1 MGGSPLQSRDEEP
14 GMLYIIGAGPGD
26 VAHMTAHAREALGR
40 SEYVVG
46 NETYLKPIAALLEGK
61 QVIRSRMGDEVG
73 RAEKS
78 VALAE
83 HSVVAIVSGG
93 DPGVYGMA
101 SLVIE
106 VLERSGL
113 ELQVEV
119 IPGVTAANAAAA
131 RLGAPL
137 SGDFAVV
144 SLSDLLTPWDV
155 IQRRLDAIFS
165 AGIPVVIY
173 NPRSRGR
180 PHHFMEAVKIAK
192 EHLDEATPAAVVKNA
207 YREREEVLITTLGG
221 LEAVE
226 EEIDMHSTVIIGGED
241 TRYWR
246 IGGHVRGIV
255 TPRGYHRK
263 YAY

>member
-1 MGGSPLQSRDEEP
+1 LQSRNDEQ

-26 VAHMTAHAREALGR
+26 IAHMTAHAREALLR

-46 NETYLKPIAALLEGK
+46 NETYLTPLADLLIGK

-83 HSVVAIVSGG
+83 HAVVAIVSGG

-113 ELQVEV
+113 DLLVEV
-119 IPGVTAANAAAA
+119 IPGVTAANAASA

-155 IQRRLDAIFS
+155 ITHRLCAVFS

-180 PHHFMEAVKIAK
+180 PYHFMEAIKIAR
-192 EHLDEATPAAVVKNA
+192 EHLDEATPVAVVKNA
-207 YREREEVLITTLGG
+207 FREHEAVRMTTLGEMES
-221 LEAVE
+221 LV
-226 EEIDMHSTVIIGGED
+226 EEIDMHSTVIIGGEE

-246 IGGHVRGIV
+246 IGGDVRGIV